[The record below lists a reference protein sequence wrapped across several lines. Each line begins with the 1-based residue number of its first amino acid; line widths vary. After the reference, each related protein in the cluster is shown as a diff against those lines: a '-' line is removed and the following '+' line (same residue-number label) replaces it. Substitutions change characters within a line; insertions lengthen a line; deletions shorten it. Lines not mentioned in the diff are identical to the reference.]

1 MYPSKTDDSDQPKHS
16 HQNLFWFF
24 GVFWAKKTWQ
34 MITECVAMHDQ
45 TEKMVRLIS
54 FFTLHAVIFAG
65 FIMQSLLG

>member
-1 MYPSKTDDSDQPKHS
+1 MYPSKSDDSDQPKHS
-16 HQNLFWFF
+16 HQNLFCFF
-24 GVFWAKKTWQ
+24 AKKTWQ

-54 FFTLHAVIFAG
+54 FFTLHAHIFAG